1 MQNLNPQFEPN
12 SSKLVIIFYRS
23 SLDLDLDLD
32 VVRSRCYL
40 DLNLDLD

>member
-1 MQNLNPQFEPN
+1 MHNLSPQFESN

-32 VVRSRCYL
+32 VV
-40 DLNLDLD
+40 